1 MNNQELEQKI
11 LELLKET
18 NYFDFLIAVKNFEKE
33 YKESD
38 FFKATKEP
46 LSKVIREAKIFYLF
60 SGKNLID
67 KIQDF
72 INNLN
77 LDKINEILEQVAGTF
92 NNENQE
98 ILEAVKEL
106 QNLQ

>member
-18 NYFDFLIAVKNFEKE
+18 NYFDFLIAVKNFEKD

-46 LSKVIREAKIFYLF
+46 LSKIIREAKIFYAF
-60 SGKNLID
+60 NIENLID
-67 KIQDF
+67 KAQTF
-72 INNLN
+72 IDNLS
-77 LDKINEILEQVAGTF
+77 LERLGELMGQIAETF
-92 NNENQE
+92 ENENQA
-98 ILEAVKEL
+98 ILNTVKDL
-106 QNLQ
+106 KDLK